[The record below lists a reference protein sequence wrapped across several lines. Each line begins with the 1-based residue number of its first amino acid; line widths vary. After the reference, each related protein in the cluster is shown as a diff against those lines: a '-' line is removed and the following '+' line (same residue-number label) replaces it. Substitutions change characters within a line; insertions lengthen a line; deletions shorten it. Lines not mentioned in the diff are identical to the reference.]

1 MIRTLLRIHWTNL
14 RRDRVAQLLSFVVPM
29 AFFTIFALIFGGRGG
44 GVTGRV
50 HIAVVDE
57 SHTATSQRL
66 VRALQAEK
74 SLIVLTRVKAG
85 GPARDT
91 TRVPIDRARAEQL
104 VREGR
109 VPVALVLPAGLDT
122 SLARFDGGGAPIQ
135 MLSDPSDPIAPQVV
149 GGLLQ
154 KIVMSAMPDVFMKS
168 GIGQFERYTGGLT
181 PRQRTAVD
189 QWLPQLRARAERDSA
204 GAPATSA
211 GAGGDSAGAA
221 SGPGADSAKSA
232 DFSGLARVEVVPVLG
247 RKQDTGMISFYA
259 AAIAVMFLLFTASAV
274 AGTLLDEVDSG
285 TLERVL
291 STRVGMTGLLA
302 GKWTWLTLL
311 GMIQITVMFVYGMLV
326 FRLDLLHH
334 LPGFAVMT
342 LFTAATAA
350 AFGLFLASMC
360 RTRAQLG
367 GISLLII
374 LVMSAL
380 GGSMFPRIFMTPGML
395 KAGLVTFNAWAL
407 DGYVKVFWREAP
419 LADLLP
425 QVGMLAGFLVVFLV
439 LARLFARRWERV

>member
-14 RRDRVAQLLSFVVPM
+14 RRDRAAQMLTFVVPM

-44 GVTGRV
+44 EITARV
-50 HIAVVDE
+50 HLAVVDE
-57 SHTATSQRL
+57 SRTPVSARL

-74 SLIVLTRVKAG
+74 SLIVLTR
-85 GPARDT
+85 ARTAHDT
-91 TRVPIDRARAEQL
+91 TSVPIDRARAEQL

-122 SLARFDGGGAPIQ
+122 SLARFDGGGTPLQ

-154 KIVMSAMPDVFMKS
+154 KIVMSAMPDLFVQG
-168 GIGQFERYTGGLT
+168 GIGQFARYAGGLT

-189 QWLPQLRARAERDSA
+189 QWLPQMRARAARDSA
-204 GAPATSA
+204 RAAAGGSTASA
-211 GAGGDSAGAA
+211 ARGDSAGAA
-221 SGPGADSAKSA
+221 DSAGA
-232 DFSGLARVEVVPVLG
+232 TAMSGLVKVDVVPVLG
-247 RKQDTGMISFYA
+247 RKQDTSMISFYA

-311 GMIQITVMFVYGMLV
+311 GVLQITVMFVYGMLV

-367 GISLLII
+367 GISLLLI

-380 GGSMFPRIFMTPGML
+380 GGSMFPRVFMTPGML

-419 LADLLP
+419 LTALLP
-425 QVGMLAGFLVVFLV
+425 QVGMLAGFMVVFLV

>member
-14 RRDRVAQLLSFVVPM
+14 RRDRVAQLLAFVVPM
-29 AFFTIFALIFGGRGG
+29 AFFTIFALIFGGRGNS
-44 GVTGRV
+44 VTRRV
-50 HIAVVDE
+50 HVAVVDE
-57 SHTATSQRL
+57 SRTAVSRRL
-66 VRALQAEK
+66 VRALKAEK
-74 SLIVLTRVKAG
+74 SLVVLTRARAG
-85 GPARDT
+85 GGSRDT
-91 TRVPIDRARAEQL
+91 ARVPIDRARAERL
-104 VREGR
+104 VRDGE
-109 VPVALVLPAGLDT
+109 VPLALVLPAGLDT
-122 SLARFDGGGAPIQ
+122 SLARFDGGGMPVQ
-135 MLSDPSDPIAPQVV
+135 LLSDPSDPIAPQVV
-149 GGLLQ
+149 GGMLQ
-154 KIVMSAMPDVFMKS
+154 KVVMTAMPDLFLQR

-181 PRQRTAVD
+181 PKQRTAVD
-189 QWLPQLRARAERDSA
+189 QWLPMLRARAEGDSTGGGSA
-204 GAPATSA
+204 RA
-211 GAGGDSAGAA
+211 GAGGDSSGAA
-221 SGPGADSAKSA
+221 GGDSARA
-232 DFSGLARVEVVPVLG
+232 AAMSGMAKVEVVPVLG

-291 STRVGMTGLLA
+291 ATRVGMTGLLA

-311 GMIQITVMFVYGMLV
+311 GMSQITVMFVYAMLA

-342 LFTAATAA
+342 FFTAATAA

-367 GISLLII
+367 GISMLII

-380 GGSMFPRIFMTPGML
+380 GGSMFPRIFMTAAMQ

-419 LADLLP
+419 LTALLP
-425 QVGMLAGFLVVFLV
+425 QVGMLAGFMVVFLA

>member
-1 MIRTLLRIHWTNL
+1 MIRTLLRIHFTNL
-14 RRDRVAQLLSFVVPM
+14 RRDRVAQLLAFVVPM

-44 GVTGRV
+44 NVTTRV
-50 HIAVVDE
+50 HLAVVDE
-57 SHTATSQRL
+57 SHTPTSTRL

-74 SLIVLTRVKAG
+74 SLIVLTRSRAG
-85 GPARDT
+85 SGSRDT
-91 TRVPIDRARAEQL
+91 TRVPLNRARAEQL
-104 VREGR
+104 VREGSA
-109 VPVALVLPAGLDT
+109 PVALVLPAGLDT
-122 SLARFDGGGAPIQ
+122 SLARFDGGGTPLQ
-135 MLSDPSDPIAPQVV
+135 LLSDPSDPIAPQVV

-154 KIVMSAMPDVFMKS
+154 KIVMTAMPDVFMQR
-168 GIGQFERYTGGLT
+168 GIGQFERYAGGLT
-181 PRQRTAVD
+181 PQQKQAMDRL
-189 QWLPQLRARAERDSA
+189 LPRLRARAERDSA
-204 GAPATSA
+204 GAPATGS

-221 SGPGADSAKSA
+221 GM
-232 DFSGLARVEVVPVLG
+232 SGLAKVEVVPVLG
-247 RKQDTGMISFYA
+247 RKQDTSMISFYA
-259 AAIAVMFLLFTASAV
+259 AAIAVMFLLFAASAV

-311 GMIQITVMFVYGMLV
+311 GMVQITVMFVYGMLA

-342 LFTAATAA
+342 FFTAATTA

-367 GISLLII
+367 GVSLLVI

-380 GGSMFPRIFMTPGML
+380 GGSMFPRIFMTEAMQ

-419 LADLLP
+419 LTALLP
-425 QVGMLAGFLVVFLV
+425 QVGMLTGFLVVFLV